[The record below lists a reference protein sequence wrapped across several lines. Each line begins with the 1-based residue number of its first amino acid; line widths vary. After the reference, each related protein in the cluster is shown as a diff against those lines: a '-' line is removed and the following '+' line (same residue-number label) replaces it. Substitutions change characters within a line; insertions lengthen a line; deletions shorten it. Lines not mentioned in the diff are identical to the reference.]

1 MKRLILHI
9 GTHKTASTS
18 FQRICFG
25 FKNLLAQYN
34 ICYPEM
40 EDCPGLN
47 NHAPVAWLF
56 DQRDKSIGQQYLE
69 TILNSSQCK
78 ECTTTLMSS
87 EDLENIL
94 INHSILEQI
103 LEVAY
108 KCEFEEVELVIVT
121 RDSRKYL
128 QSIYNQLSKHG
139 AILDYPTITY
149 LADKAGYFSC
159 SLSHFNYHFAIKVMP
174 FINEL
179 RRKFPNITIHDYSF
193 EEFTEVYAGKIL
205 ISNELSKIVAQK
217 IELLDLESLNIISSN
232 ESMSELE
239 VEKQYAANI
248 LSVSPSQEISRS
260 LKNLI
265 EEIAI
270 HRLERTRQG
279 KDLADFLFKS

>member
-25 FKNLLAQYN
+25 FKNLLATYN

-40 EDCPGLN
+40 ENCPGLN
-47 NHAPVAWLF
+47 NHAPVAWLL
-56 DQRDKSIGQQYLE
+56 DQHDRSIGQRYLE

-103 LEVAY
+103 LEVAH
-108 KCEFEEVELVIVT
+108 KCEFEKVELVIVT
-121 RDSRKYL
+121 RDPKEYL
-128 QSIYNQLSKHG
+128 HSIYNQLSKHG
-139 AILDYPTITY
+139 AILDYPTITH
-149 LADKAGYFSC
+149 LADKAGYFSY

-179 RRKFPNITIHDYSF
+179 RRKFPNITIHDYTF
-193 EEFTEVYAGKIL
+193 EEFTEAYAGKIL
-205 ISNELSKIVAQK
+205 LSNSLSKIVAQK
-217 IELLDLESLNIISSN
+217 IESLDLESLNIISSN

-248 LSVSPSQEISRS
+248 LSVNPSKEISRS
-260 LKNLI
+260 LKHLI
-265 EEIAI
+265 DEIAT
-270 HRLERTRQG
+270 HRLKRTRQG